1 MNNKRVSPE
10 QLTTRLIDLE
20 NKLGISVAK
29 IIINLR
35 KEFDDSD
42 IEKQLNKLAD
52 AIYKEN
58 RNIFIKGTNGYV
70 NELKIKYLIARLSLA
85 YNISVN
91 SIVVV
96 EYDDLLRGIKG
107 FNDKDREMLDNLF
120 DRENKI
126 IYISGIRN
134 YIEGADYKPTISSVW
149 SKVYDYSLGNP
160 DVIVMGSSLYSII
173 EYESIT
179 DNYSKFKSL
188 FNKM

>member
-85 YNISVN
+85 YNISAN

-126 IYISGIRN
+126 IYI
-134 YIEGADYKPTISSVW
+134 ISYHVA
-149 SKVYDYSLGNP
+149 YSFC
-160 DVIVMGSSLYSII
+160 V
-173 EYESIT
+173 
-179 DNYSKFKSL
+179 L
-188 FNKM
+188 F